1 MFLLLALPWTCSGFV
16 TTRTTTSG
24 ATSSSP
30 LLTHGP
36 RPDAAH
42 VVLVETVRGVRR
54 PRSPSLLSLPQDYYY
69 SSPAVVL
76 KAHSADAREDRS
88 SSRRGTKRA
97 WPHRI
102 WSKLRRGGRE
112 SSSSSHQPLR
122 MQVMD
127 AETEALL
134 DSVTS
139 YYQAG
144 YGPNATSLPLS
155 FRGDYGGGN
164 DDFILRNFEDF
175 LPRNVLSE
183 EVPKIDAEFYN
194 VTLESAAAA
203 VPERTGEAVATSS
216 AAAAVTPTPTA
227 KAAFVS
233 RWLGTLFEN
242 ILTGIIQ
249 RNAKEVP
256 EGLHIQAF
264 PKGNAMAALLRG
276 QFRTDAELNVGRLVF
291 PALRISSGRL
301 EIQRLTLHIWGFL
314 GQQQQQQK
322 QQGNDNDND
331 NNNKS
336 SLETQKPTRF
346 PKQFDLHAHDWTF
359 SRHDLLFSPCIRNG
373 LRLLLVRILR
383 DRGVQSSSIQVT
395 SIDILVRKKRKRFE
409 RGLYQVFSSY
419 HAILPCLTI
428 VFHFYC
434 VIFNVQSSGKISVK
448 GQAKTLFDSPLN
460 FEVRSGIDFSSRG
473 HVLTFPGLEVSVTGD
488 LGLFVPVVPTIDIDV
503 GHNARFREIHI
514 DGRQKMLRLSASVTI
529 TPKRTIR
536 LNEYQ
541 QSKEAFSA
549 RFSTDVGQWLTNLG
563 NFKH

>member
-216 AAAAVTPTPTA
+216 SAAAVTPTPTA

-322 QQGNDNDND
+322 QQGNDNDN
-331 NNNKS
+331 NNKS

-395 SIDILVRKKRKRFE
+395 SIDIL
-409 RGLYQVFSSY
+409 
-419 HAILPCLTI
+419 
-428 VFHFYC
+428 
-434 VIFNVQSSGKISVK
+434 SSGKISVK